1 MIGKDDFVLPK
12 TLHAREGSSLKTA
25 IIFDCEFLCLE
36 GSQRRFWC
44 AAHDPDPVI
53 AQIGAV
59 KLGLEGD
66 ILIVDTFKAY
76 VRPID
81 RFGKRYTLDPFFTK
95 LTGITEEDIESE
107 GLALETAL
115 AQVNSFSDGSRFW
128 SWGKDELNMV
138 AISCYV
144 AGIQA
149 PIPAHRF
156 DNAVKLLLAAG
167 MPAED
172 LAKTPSNKLAEYF
185 EIEHPPLLGHDALDD
200 ALSVSYTLQHLMK
213 AGRLQPHV
221 FDGE

>member
-1 MIGKDDFVLPK
+1 M
-12 TLHAREGSSLKTA
+12 KTA

-53 AQIGAV
+53 AEIGAV

-66 ILIVDTFKAY
+66 FPILGTYKAY

-81 RFGKRYTLDPFFTK
+81 RFGNQYALDPFFTT
-95 LTGITEEDIESE
+95 LTGISEENIEAE
-107 GLALETAL
+107 GVALQDAL
-115 AQVNSFSDGSRFW
+115 AGVDGFSDGARFW

-144 AGIQA
+144 AGIQP

-156 DNAVKLLLAAG
+156 ANAVKLLIAAG
-167 MPAED
+167 MPIED
-172 LAKTPSNKLAEYF
+172 LAKTPSNKLADYYGVA
-185 EIEHPPLLGHDALDD
+185 HPPLKGHDALDD

-213 AGRLQPHV
+213 AGKLQSEV
-221 FDGE
+221 FDRN